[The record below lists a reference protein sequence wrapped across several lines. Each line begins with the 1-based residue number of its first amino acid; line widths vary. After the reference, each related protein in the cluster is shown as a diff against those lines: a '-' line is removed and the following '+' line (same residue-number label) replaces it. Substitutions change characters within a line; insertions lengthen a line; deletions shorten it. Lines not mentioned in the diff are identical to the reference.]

1 MARKP
6 QRIGVPGEIKLENV
20 EIEPQIQES
29 KDNVVSAESIQNLI
43 KIPIYTVKITHPSL
57 RHRAEPSVNGR
68 IIGIITNRG
77 IYGIFKEQD
86 GWGQLED
93 ESWIMLKF
101 CQKIE
106 K

>member
-6 QRIGVPGEIKLENV
+6 QRIGVPEEIKLENV
-20 EIEPQIQES
+20 EIEPQVQES
-29 KDNVVSAESIQNLI
+29 KDNIVSAESIQNLI
-43 KIPIYTVKITHPSL
+43 KIPMYTVKITHPSL
-57 RHRAEPSVNGR
+57 RHRTEPSVNGR
-68 IIGIITNRG
+68 IVGIITNQG
-77 IYGIFKEQD
+77 IYDIFKEQD

-93 ESWIMLKF
+93 KSWIMLKF